1 MMVTSWLYGILS
13 GKSNGAHG
21 SPHPRPLSPGEGSLT
36 IVDGRAAVAPLSA
49 GEGLGV
55 RLIACAVLLL
65 LAATARAQTT
75 VPSAAS
81 ASPAAK
87 QAVAPVQAAPPPPLD
102 ATAAPTVAA
111 WKLLRVIKLPN
122 PGAASLDRRGA
133 LYVAD
138 ADNNLRQFGPEGL
151 PLNTYAPAQP
161 GHVAQ
166 VEAWNV
172 ATTLLFSD
180 DRQQLV
186 LLDRFLALIS
196 EVRLG
201 EVLDGTVRVATL
213 APDNFI
219 WLLDESTLTL
229 REFDPNTLRAVQ
241 NTPLDLLIGRTR
253 PDFRFIRQYQNNI
266 YLVDRSTGVYVFDN
280 LGNYRK
286 KLLFPGLSTIGFRGD
301 ELYFMEAGAI
311 RFFHL
316 YNLTDR
322 RVALPVGVDSG
333 AVRQVLVGETYAYIF
348 TAAGVAVYQMKE

>member
-1 MMVTSWLYGILS
+1 MMATSWLYGILS

-21 SPHPRPLSPGEGSLT
+21 SPFPRPLSPGEGSRT

-87 QAVAPVQAAPPPPLD
+87 QAVAPVQAAPPLPLD

-161 GHVAQ
+161 LQ
-166 VEAWNV
+166 
-172 ATTLLFSD
+172 
-180 DRQQLV
+180 R
-186 LLDRFLALIS
+186 
-196 EVRLG
+196 
-201 EVLDGTVRVATL
+201 
-213 APDNFI
+213 
-219 WLLDESTLTL
+219 
-229 REFDPNTLRAVQ
+229 
-241 NTPLDLLIGRTR
+241 R
-253 PDFRFIRQYQNNI
+253 PAA
-266 YLVDRSTGVYVFDN
+266 
-280 LGNYRK
+280 
-286 KLLFPGLSTIGFRGD
+286 
-301 ELYFMEAGAI
+301 AGAT
-311 RFFHL
+311 R
-316 YNLTDR
+316 
-322 RVALPVGVDSG
+322 
-333 AVRQVLVGETYAYIF
+333 
-348 TAAGVAVYQMKE
+348 

>member
-1 MMVTSWLYGILS
+1 MMGNLKNVLLSWSQQRY
-13 GKSNGAHG
+13 
-21 SPHPRPLSPGEGSLT
+21 
-36 IVDGRAAVAPLSA
+36 RATNSMDWVSRAVALLRPAQQDCSVKL
-49 GEGLGV
+49 
-55 RLIACAVLLL
+55 AVSLLL
-65 LAATARAQTT
+65 LATAARAQTT

-81 ASPAAK
+81 AAPAAR
-87 QAVAPVQAAPPPPLD
+87 QSVAPVQPAPQPPLD

-111 WKLLRVIKLPN
+111 WKLLRLIKLPN

-138 ADNNLRQFGPEGL
+138 ADNNLRQYGPEGL
-151 PLNTYAPAQP
+151 PLNTYAPTQP

-172 ATTLLFSD
+172 TSTLVFND

-186 LLDRFLALIS
+186 LLDRFLSLLS

-201 EVLDGTVRVATL
+201 DVLDGTVRVATL

-241 NTPLDLLIGRTR
+241 NTPLDLIIGRSR

-280 LGNYRK
+280 LGNYK
-286 KLLFPGLSTIGFRGD
+286 QKLPFPGLNMVGFRGD
-301 ELYFMEAGAI
+301 ELYFLETGAI

-316 YNLTDR
+316 YNQTER
-322 RVALPVGVDSG
+322 RVALPAGVDPG

-348 TAAGVAVYQMKE
+348 TAAGVAVYQM

>member
-1 MMVTSWLYGILS
+1 MRFPVCAALFLLFAAA
-13 GKSNGAHG
+13 AH
-21 SPHPRPLSPGEGSLT
+21 
-36 IVDGRAAVAPLSA
+36 
-49 GEGLGV
+49 
-55 RLIACAVLLL
+55 
-65 LAATARAQTT
+65 AQTT

-81 ASPAAK
+81 AAPAAT
-87 QAVAPVQAAPPPPLD
+87 QPVAPVQPVPLLPLNAP
-102 ATAAPTVAA
+102 AAPTVAA
-111 WKLLRVIKLPN
+111 WKLLRLIKLPN

-138 ADNNLRQFGPEGL
+138 ADNNLRQYGPEGL

-172 ATTLLFSD
+172 TSTLVFND

-196 EVRLG
+196 EVRLAD
-201 EVLDGTVRVATL
+201 VLDGTVRVATL

-229 REFDPNTLRAVQ
+229 REFDPNTLRPVQ
-241 NTPLDLLIGRTR
+241 STPLDLLIGRSR
-253 PDFRFIRQYQNNI
+253 PDFRFIRQYQNEI

-280 LGNYRK
+280 LGNYKK
-286 KLLFPGLSTIGFRGD
+286 KLPFPGLSTVGFRGD
-301 ELYFMEAGAI
+301 ELYFLEAGAI

-316 YNLTDR
+316 YTQVER
-322 RVALPVGVDSG
+322 RVALPADVAAG
-333 AVRQVLVGETYAYIF
+333 AVRQVLVGAAYAYVF
-348 TAAGVAVYQMKE
+348 TALGVAVYQL

>member
-1 MMVTSWLYGILS
+1 MRFPVCAALFLLFAAA
-13 GKSNGAHG
+13 AH
-21 SPHPRPLSPGEGSLT
+21 
-36 IVDGRAAVAPLSA
+36 
-49 GEGLGV
+49 
-55 RLIACAVLLL
+55 
-65 LAATARAQTT
+65 AQTT

-81 ASPAAK
+81 AAPAAT
-87 QAVAPVQAAPPPPLD
+87 QPVAPVQPVPMLPLNAP
-102 ATAAPTVAA
+102 AAPTAAA
-111 WKLLRVIKLPN
+111 WKLLRLIKLPN

-138 ADNNLRQFGPEGL
+138 ADNNLRQYGPEGL
-151 PLNTYAPAQP
+151 PLNTYASAQP

-172 ATTLLFSD
+172 TSTLVFND

-201 EVLDGTVRVATL
+201 DVLDGTVRVATL

-229 REFDPNTLRAVQ
+229 REFDPNTLRPVQ
-241 NTPLDLLIGRTR
+241 STPLDLLIGRSR
-253 PDFRFIRQYQNNI
+253 PDFRFIRQYQNEI

-280 LGNYRK
+280 LGNYKK
-286 KLLFPGLSTIGFRGD
+286 KLPFPGLSTVGGRGD
-301 ELYFMEAGAI
+301 ELYFLEAGAI

-316 YNLTDR
+316 YTQVER
-322 RVALPVGVDSG
+322 RVALPADVAAG
-333 AVRQVLVGETYAYIF
+333 AVRQVLVGAAYAYVF
-348 TAAGVAVYQMKE
+348 TALGVAVYQL

>member
-1 MMVTSWLYGILS
+1 MMATSWPCGILS
-13 GKSNGAHG
+13 SSADL
-21 SPHPRPLSPGEGSLT
+21 R
-36 IVDGRAAVAPLSA
+36 VRRAGGISRSVAQCLKTQCLAVF
-49 GEGLGV
+49 
-55 RLIACAVLLL
+55 LLL
-65 LAATARAQTT
+65 GIAARAQTT
-75 VPSAAS
+75 VPAAAS
-81 ASPAAK
+81 AAPAAA
-87 QAVAPVQAAPPPPLD
+87 QPVAPVQPVPQPPLD
-102 ATAAPTVAA
+102 ASAAPTVAP

-138 ADNNLRQFGPEGL
+138 ADNNLRQYGPEGL

-172 ATTLLFSD
+172 ASTLVFND

-201 EVLDGTVRVATL
+201 DVLDGTVRVATL
-213 APDNFI
+213 APDNNI

-229 REFDPNTLRAVQ
+229 REIDPNTLRAVQ
-241 NTPLDLLIGRTR
+241 STPLDLLIGRSR

-280 LGNYRK
+280 LGNYKK
-286 KLLFPGLSTIGFRGD
+286 KLPFPGLSMVGFRGD
-301 ELYFMEAGAI
+301 ELYFLEAGAL

-316 YNLTDR
+316 YNQTER
-322 RVALPVGVDSG
+322 RVVLPIGVDPA

-348 TAAGVAVYQMKE
+348 TAAGVTVYQM